1 MNQVQAIKLVVKQ
14 TEIESDITQTI
25 FSGRAMRIRNVEM
38 ESLSYTEPGA
48 GEVTLEIKPESLLLT
63 RVGEATTTLKFSKDK
78 VEHGKLTTNYGVISL
93 EILTDEL
100 EITSSYLRWRY
111 QLHQSGQVV
120 GAYVSEWTMEETE

>member
-14 TEIESDITQTI
+14 TEIESGITQTI
-25 FSGRAMRIRNVEM
+25 FSGRAMRIRNAEM
-38 ESLSYTEPGA
+38 ESLSYTEPGS
-48 GEVTLEIKPESLLLT
+48 GEVTLEIKLESLLLT

-78 VEHGKLTTNYGVISL
+78 VEHGNLTTNYGVISL

-111 QLHQSGQVV
+111 RLHQSGQVV